1 MLKLHD
7 GAEFKATPNSF
18 SHAFTELAFC
28 TGMCMYEHMYSFM
41 ITGWIMLTHVRKC
54 QFSLLHKAATKCVKG
69 RRGLKRLHVQCCVSY
84 HEPFK
89 QHPGNFQLDET
100 ESTKCTKCFQFW
112 LPIIFKLKTLLRTVI
127 TLLTMIYITILGL
140 PYVTDSIRWHRFN

>member
-1 MLKLHD
+1 MGLSLRPHQTHS
-7 GAEFKATPNSF
+7 ATPLRSLH
-18 SHAFTELAFC
+18 SALECAC
-28 TGMCMYEHMYSFM
+28 TNMYSFM

-100 ESTKCTKCFQFW
+100 ESTKCFQFW
-112 LPIIFKLKTLLRTVI
+112 LPIIFKIIENTFKNSDHSINNDIHNHIRTS
-127 TLLTMIYITILGL
+127 LC
-140 PYVTDSIRWHRFN
+140 HRFYKMTQI